1 MKKFKERDSVHNKS
15 QSGRACAIDDNLV
28 FAEKSFKASQ
38 RKSVRDEFLKRSLP
52 KSTEQKYNKAMKN
65 IYFFLCKTFLQIR
78 FTTNTFKVIIFK
90 NAHGLYGH
98 PVYQAQF
105 CLYIRFDSSE
115 IIRRTNTKIG
125 TIDHLPR
132 VSVIKELVTS

>member
-28 FAEKSFKASQ
+28 FAEKSFKASK

-65 IYFFLCKTFLQIR
+65 IYFLQIR

-132 VSVIKELVTS
+132 VSVIKGLVTSW